1 MTKCA
6 ICSKEIQGEHILTLV
21 IKIDPQIPSG
31 KTSQYHYCRTCIPTI
46 EALEERERK
55 N

>member
-6 ICSKEIQGEHILTLV
+6 ICSNEIQGEHILTLV
-21 IKIDPQIPSG
+21 IKIDPELPSG
-31 KTSQYHYCRTCIPTI
+31 KTTQYHYCRSCVPTI
-46 EALEERERK
+46 AALDEREAK